1 MNDIRRQFRAATI
14 LLFIIIPVGI
24 IGYMLIEGL
33 EFVEAVWLTII
44 TLTTIG
50 YGDIAITSDLGK
62 LFTIALVLVGLGA
75 ITFFLSSS
83 FALLFSAEAN
93 TRRRKI
99 GITKKISKLRNHYII
114 CGTGEMVDKTI
125 GYLLQSAH
133 FRREQH
139 HEQVYKPIDD
149 FLDRI
154 FGDDADGN
162 FVGMRNLLH
171 KIIIFLVN
179 IFKRETTILDLI
191 IIVTEDSVFAEHLR
205 SAGLL
210 VVEGDPADD
219 DSLTAAGITRAQ
231 AIMVMLN
238 QDTEGLL
245 TVLTARN
252 LNPTL
257 YITAATVEE
266 ELKQKM
272 IRAGANVVLAPYEVA
287 GQFLNNATLRP
298 AVNDY
303 FNSVLFDHETNHQ
316 ITQLELHSDSP
327 WIGKRISDLHLR
339 ERFDAGI
346 IGIRL
351 DDSSFQY
358 APNDDRIL
366 NEEETLLGV
375 APGIQIPRLQVECR
389 PHGDDILTTSVFQR
403 MVQPR
408 DLRTTEETFSLIQSE
423 EVVETMSNHFVIC
436 GTDRI
441 VKSAV
446 SFLDPARPF
455 VIISNDNGLTREWL
469 KRGFRVIHG
478 DPTKEETQEKARV
491 KYAQAIMISIE
502 DKAAAVLTVLTAR
515 SMSKRLLISVS
526 ANTDDMIEKL
536 QRSGADRVLSPF
548 HVAAQFVLLSTTRPE
563 IAGFLQY
570 VLYNE
575 HTGLETA
582 ELYMEDDSPWIG
594 ETIESLLLTR
604 LFRAGVIGV
613 RRADRETF
621 IYAPP
626 LDHVI
631 QEHEVLIIVTPM
643 IYFDEMR
650 DSATGQ
656 TDKRP
661 KTLRRDLKV
670 TQSAQWSRDMIQQLI
685 KERGEN

>member
-14 LLFIIIPVGI
+14 LLFIVIPVGV
-24 IGYMLIEGL
+24 IGYMTIEGL
-33 EFVEAVWLTII
+33 EPVEAIWLTII

-50 YGDIAITSDLGK
+50 YGDIAITSDIGK
-62 LFTIALVLVGLGA
+62 LFTMVLVLVGLGA

-83 FALLFSAEAN
+83 FALLFSTEAN
-93 TRRRKI
+93 ARRRKI
-99 GITKKISKLRNHYII
+99 RIAKKIGKLRNHYII
-114 CGTGEMVDKTI
+114 CGMGEMVDKTI

-139 HEQVYKPIDD
+139 QEMVYKPIDD

-162 FVGMRNLLH
+162 FVTMRGILH
-171 KIIIFLVN
+171 KIIIILVN

-191 IIVTEDSVFAEHLR
+191 IIVTEDTEYAEHLR

-219 DSLTAAGITRAQ
+219 VSLQEAGIKRAQ

-272 IRAGANVVLAPYEVA
+272 VRAGANVVLAPYEVA

-303 FNSVLFDHETNHQ
+303 FNSMLFDHETNHQ
-316 ITQLELHSDSP
+316 ITQLELREDSP
-327 WIGKRISDLHLR
+327 WIGKRISELDLR
-339 ERFDAGI
+339 GKFDAGI

-351 DDSSFQY
+351 DNSSYIY
-358 APNDDRIL
+358 APSDDRIL

-389 PHGDDILTTSVFQR
+389 PHGGDSVSMSVFQR
-403 MVQPR
+403 MFQPR
-408 DLRTTEETFSLIQSE
+408 TLRTTEETYSLIESE
-423 EVVETMSNHFVIC
+423 EVVQTMSNHFVIC

-491 KYAQAIMISIE
+491 KHAQAIMISIE
-502 DKAAAVLTVLTAR
+502 DKATAVLTVLTAR

-575 HTGLETA
+575 QTGLETA

-594 ETIESLLLTR
+594 ETIESLRLTR
-604 LFRAGVIGV
+604 LFRAGVIGI
-613 RRADRETF
+613 RNPDRETF

-626 LDHVI
+626 IDHVI
-631 QEHEVLIIVTPM
+631 QPHEVLIIITPM
-643 IYFDEMR
+643 TFFDEMR
-650 DSATGQ
+650 DAATGQ

-670 TQSAQWSRDMIQQLI
+670 MQSAQWSRDMIQQLI
-685 KERGEN
+685 NERGEG

>member
-14 LLFIIIPVGI
+14 LLLIVMPIGI
-24 IGYMLIEGL
+24 IGYMTIEQL
-33 EFVEAVWLTII
+33 SFIDATWLTII

-50 YGDIAITSDLGK
+50 YGDINAESDPGK

-83 FALLFSAEAN
+83 FALLFSSEA
-93 TRRRKI
+93 TARRRKLKM
-99 GITKKISKLRNHYII
+99 TKKIAKLRNHYII
-114 CGTGEMVDKTI
+114 CGMGEMVDKAI

-139 HEQVYKPIDD
+139 QEQIYKPIDD
-149 FLDRI
+149 FLDGI

-162 FVGMRNLLH
+162 FVTMRNIVH
-171 KIIIFLVN
+171 QIIIIFVN
-179 IFKRETTILDLI
+179 IFQRETTILDSI
-191 IIVTEDSVFAEHLR
+191 VIVTEDSEYAEHLR
-205 SAGLL
+205 SAGLP
-210 VVEGDPADD
+210 VVAGDPADD
-219 DSLTAAGITRAQ
+219 DTLEAAGIKRAQ
-231 AIMVMLN
+231 AIMVMLD

-266 ELKQKM
+266 ELKHKM
-272 IRAGANVVLAPYEVA
+272 IRAGANVVLAPFEVA

-303 FNSVLFDHETNHQ
+303 FNSILFDHATNHQ
-316 ITQLELHSDSP
+316 ITQLELNEDSP
-327 WIGKRISDLHLR
+327 WIGQRISELNLR

-351 DDSSFQY
+351 EDGTFIH
-358 APNDDRIL
+358 APGDDRIL
-366 NEEETLLGV
+366 QEEEILLGV
-375 APGIQIPRLQVECR
+375 APGAQIPRLQVECH
-389 PHGDDILTTSVFQR
+389 PHGNNNFRVSTFQR
-403 MVQPR
+403 LTQTR
-408 DLRTTEETFSLIQSE
+408 DMSPSEETYSLIESE
-423 EVVETMSNHFVIC
+423 EAVESMSKHFVIC
-436 GTDRI
+436 GSDRVI
-441 VKSAV
+441 INAV
-446 SFLDPARPF
+446 SFLDPTRPF
-455 VIISNDNGLTREWL
+455 VLISNDNGLTREWL

-478 DPTKEETQEKARV
+478 DPTKEETLEKAQVRQ
-491 KYAQAIMISIE
+491 AQAIMVSIE
-502 DKAAAVLTVLTAR
+502 DKAAAVLTVITAR
-515 SMSKRLLISVS
+515 SLSKRLLITVS

-563 IAGFLQY
+563 IAEFMHY
-570 VLYNE
+570 VIYNE
-575 HTGLETA
+575 ITGLETA

-594 ETIESLLLTR
+594 ETIESLDLVSQY
-604 LFRAGVIGV
+604 RAGVIGI
-613 RRADRETF
+613 RNPDRETF
-621 IYAPP
+621 LYAPP
-626 LDHVI
+626 IDHVI
-631 QEHEVLIIVTPM
+631 QPHEVLIVITPM
-643 IYFDEMR
+643 SFFDEMR

-670 TQSAQWSRDMIQQLI
+670 MQSAKWSRDMIQELI
-685 KERGEN
+685 KQREG